1 MKGER
6 VGNIDDQDD
15 RDRFQFSFER
25 LSAWRKASPHR
36 KGRFATDMEGHPN
49 NIGLHAEQTVF
60 CACSG
65 RAGDHMS
72 WPRRERFEE
81 EEGASGMR
89 PHDLAFERHYSVSEI
104 VELWGLSEKTIRRIF
119 SDEPDVLEWGHDEQ
133 RFKRAYRTLRIPES
147 VLQRVHRRIRK
158 AS

>member
-1 MKGER
+1 MTKMIDIASNSRLNAYPLGER
-6 VGNIDDQDD
+6 
-15 RDRFQFSFER
+15 RR
-25 LSAWRKASPHR
+25 LFAKVDSPPTWRGIRITLDFTLNKPYAALVA
-36 KGRFATDMEGHPN
+36 G
-49 NIGLHAEQTVF
+49 
-60 CACSG
+60 
-65 RAGDHMS
+65 AGDHMP
-72 WPRRERFEE
+72 WPRRERIEE
-81 EEGASGMR
+81 KEGASGMR
-89 PHDLAFERHYSVSEI
+89 PNDLAFERHYSVSEI